1 MATLSSL
8 LGSNFSGQIGA
19 TGPTGVGATGPRAG
33 ASVGATGGA
42 VSSITPNAALF
53 DNYMINALGASGTIN
68 APSGTPVDGQRL
80 VIRIEDNGVARGLAF
95 SGATGAYR
103 AVGVVLP
110 TVTTAS
116 KVTYVGCQYNS
127 ADSFWDVVA
136 VTTQA

>member
-8 LGSNFSGQIGA
+8 LGSTFPSV
-19 TGPTGVGATGPRAG
+19 VGATGPRAG

-42 VSSITPNAALF
+42 VSSITPNASLF

-103 AVGVVLP
+103 AIGTTLP
-110 TVTTAS
+110 TATTAS
-116 KVTYVGCQYNS
+116 IVTYVGCVYNS
-127 ADSFWDVVA
+127 YDSFWDVVA
-136 VTTQA
+136 VATQA

>member
-19 TGPTGVGATGPRAG
+19 TGPTGPRAG

-42 VSSITPNAALF
+42 VSSITPNITLY
-53 DNYMINALGASGTIN
+53 DTYLVTALGASGTIN
-68 APSGTPVDGQRL
+68 APTGTPVDGQRL
-80 VIRIEDNGVARGLAF
+80 LIRIKDDGSIRGLAF

-103 AVGVVLP
+103 AVGVILP
-110 TVTTAS
+110 TATTAN

-127 ADSFWDVVA
+127 ADSFWDVLA

>member
-1 MATLSSL
+1 MTTLSSL
-8 LGSNFSGQIGA
+8 LGANFA
-19 TGPTGVGATGPRAG
+19 GPAGATGPRAG

-42 VSSITPNAALF
+42 VSSITPDASLF

-103 AVGVVLP
+103 AVGTILP

-136 VTTQA
+136 VSTQL

>member
-1 MATLSSL
+1 MTTLSSL
-8 LGSNFSGQIGA
+8 LGAGFA
-19 TGPTGVGATGPRAG
+19 GPAGATGPRAG

-68 APSGTPVDGQRL
+68 APTGTPVDGQRL
-80 VIRIEDNGVARGLAF
+80 LIRIKDDGTIRGLAF

-103 AVGVVLP
+103 AVGTTLP
-110 TVTTAS
+110 TSTAAN